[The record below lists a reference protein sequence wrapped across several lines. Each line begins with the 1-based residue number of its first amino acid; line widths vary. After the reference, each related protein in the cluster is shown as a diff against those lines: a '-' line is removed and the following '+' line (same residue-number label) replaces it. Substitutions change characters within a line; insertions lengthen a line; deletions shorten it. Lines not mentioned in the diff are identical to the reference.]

1 MAQYLEAFDYEL
13 SGYSLPYATS
23 NGSPGLVGG
32 LCRLPGGSIISKDVD
47 GSTYGSFYGQN
58 YNGNYALSFDLYTQN
73 ADNITFLVLNYGGT
87 DLVPALRYTSG
98 SMQFG
103 WSSYEQG
110 YEVTTGNA
118 IFDGEFDGRAA
129 AYSGTYR
136 VTYLKRVLTESS
148 SEIAMHVVTPGG
160 EQIRSGWVPAA
171 DPLLHNQI
179 GSNVGGTGFFEIGT
193 ISVIDSLSSTDLD
206 DMLAGG
212 ELGYAGAVL
221 LPFMEPV
228 GGVYNEPVQVMPLC
242 RTPFTTI
249 YYTTDGSTPTA
260 SSPVT
265 EGLFWL
271 GPATTPVVVRLL
283 ATKSGLP
290 DSDVASITYRFL
302 CATPV
307 ASPTS
312 ALFTPGT
319 PITLSCATA
328 GASIYYTLDGSYPTT
343 ASTLYTSPISI
354 GAGVTDLK
362 CVAVATDYADS
373 DLLYEQ
379 YTLQTS
385 FVETWTNL
393 NNWLVDQP
401 SWLSLPGNQTLYV
414 VQDNPILKLGTTV
427 IDIFVVEVVVSTP
440 DDALVYFID
449 ADSTATNFYDLDV
462 DSQQFGILFE
472 NGYAGYVHDIVL
484 TWNNGSVQQ
493 AAIAKFTPNQSYRL
507 LFGKINSTLMLKV
520 FDVQTGD
527 IVVEASHELVVSNNQ
542 IKLLV
547 GAGRAGTTWG
557 PMSFR
562 SSLTQEQA
570 EVIIDTGDV
579 DADDPPVDPPVEVAA
594 PVLTP
599 SGMSVSSEV
608 AVTMVCSTAG
618 AEIRYTLDGTEPTVS
633 SALYTGAVTVGP
645 QVQPIAVGSVSVET
659 VLGVST
665 PAVVL
670 DDGKQWTAVNATYVT
685 EALGRFWNDAE
696 TDDGFGA
703 YYTRL
708 DGQALAVAGA
718 LADGWRI
725 PDFTNDVLVLQDLF
739 ILRYSAGDSALGLR
753 DSAGF
758 NALSGGCVDPNGAWG
773 YRSEQFALFLAL
785 GSDPGSVYYYGS
797 LGATFFSAASYDA
810 TMLGTEGVDNFAFN
824 LRLVREAPT
833 DLVSNAVVR
842 AKAFL
847 SGSASSTTQET
858 YTFVAPAPVVVP
870 STGVYGAAI
879 DVTVSCALASAGVR
893 YTLDGTDPT
902 EASALYTGPL
912 HLTTGVT
919 PVVLKTA
926 AFADGFEPSVVTTT
940 TYVFTTTE
948 PRTAKLRVR
957 DFSLGSSDAAV
968 DVTLMLD

>member
-13 SGYSLPYATS
+13 SGYSLPYAIS
-23 NGSPGLVGG
+23 NGSPGFVGG
-32 LCRLPGGSIISKDVD
+32 FCRLPGGSIISKDVD

-58 YNGNYALSFDLYTQN
+58 YNGNYALSFDLATQN
-73 ADNITFLVLNYGGT
+73 AANITFLVLNYGGT

-129 AYSGTYR
+129 EYSGKYR

-221 LPFMEPV
+221 LPFTDPV

-242 RTPFTTI
+242 PTPFATI

-271 GPATTPVVVRLL
+271 GPATTPIVVRLL

-312 ALFTPGT
+312 AWFTPGT
-319 PITLSCATA
+319 PITLWCATA

-354 GAGVTDLK
+354 GEGVTDLK

-379 YTLQTS
+379 YTLRAN

-414 VQDNPILKLGTTV
+414 VQDNPILKLGTPV

-472 NGYAGYVHDIVL
+472 NDYAGYVHDIVL

-579 DADDPPVDPPVEVAA
+579 DADDPPVEVAA

-645 QVQPIAVGSVSVET
+645 QVQPIAVGSASVET

-708 DGQALAVAGA
+708 DGQALALAGA

-725 PDFTNDVLVLQDLF
+725 PDFTSDVLVLQDLF
-739 ILRYSAGDSALGLR
+739 ILRYSAGDAALGLR

-758 NALSGGCVDPNGAWG
+758 NALSGGCVDPNGAWA

-797 LGATFFSAASYDA
+797 LGAPFFSAERYDA

-870 STGVYGAAI
+870 SPGVYGAAI
-879 DVTVSCALASAGVR
+879 DVTVSCVLASASVR

-902 EASALYTGPL
+902 EASELYTGPL

-968 DVTLMLD
+968 DVVLMLD